1 MPVYFH
7 RPSGLEF
14 RLSRAQRDMQRSR
27 SCGVLLCK
35 EDALI
40 QRDDNPRNITELIL
54 YQVVDTGLTNGH
66 NGAPDRLRRLA
77 SLSPSNP
84 NLLRVLDGMKF
95 SGDLKNGQATLRVE
109 LSKQTNCLTE
119 YICEVQEV
127 DSKGKELITSS
138 RLLQQP
144 DQSSIKDDLYDQ
156 SFTSPLLMR
165 LLSVVQGLDVK
176 LATTENFLKDKL
188 NSVEDRALDLR
199 KELTDKLHSLE
210 NSLQSQLTTFEKS
223 SDKMETKLSSVEAK
237 LSSVETKLSSVET
250 KLSSVET
257 NLSSVETKLSS
268 VEIKLSYVET
278 KLTSIEDSWEDK
290 AENLQKELTNKL
302 NSLEIS
308 LQKEASI
315 NFKKVE
321 DKLCHLEAKLASI
334 DSDALQQKVLST
346 IKDQVD
352 EHFIKVLNATEKAD
366 DTLNKTAGLVTA
378 LRYDNT
384 NFQNDIMARY
394 KNVFEN
400 VSRNMEEMFLQNTN
414 LTSSMAK
421 SLLHFKSDLDLS
433 FDRIEVLI
441 NGSVAN
447 TLISLQCL
455 KSGLNSSISAE
466 VESVS
471 EDFFVRQTGKENTP
485 VPQQP
490 ATSAYPVLCR
500 SNILGLKIPILC
512 DTLTE
517 NGGWIVIQR
526 RSRGDV
532 DFYRN
537 WASYKEGFGKFD
549 TDFWLGLENIH
560 AITRSGKYELRVDLK
575 YNGQSK
581 YAVYDNFSLAGE
593 DENYKITVGSY
604 TGTAGDGLS
613 SHDGQQFSTYDRHND
628 KDTSKNCASLY
639 TGAWW
644 YFSMGCHHSNLNGKW
659 QASSF
664 KGPRWR
670 GFTRSEPASFTE
682 MKIRRL
688 GD

>member
-1 MPVYFH
+1 MANIAFPAAVWFSTLILLATH
-7 RPSGLEF
+7 CTGLEF
-14 RLSRAQRDMQRSR
+14 RLSRAQRDMLRSS

-40 QRDDNPRNITELIL
+40 HGDDNPRNITELIL

-127 DSKGKELITSS
+127 DSKGKELMTSS

-144 DQSSIKDDLYDQ
+144 DQNSIKDDLYDQ

-176 LATTENFLKDKL
+176 LATTENYLKDKL
-188 NSVEDRALDLR
+188 NSVEDRALDLQ

-210 NSLQSQLTTFEKS
+210 NSLQSQLTTVEKS
-223 SDKMETKLSSVEAK
+223 SDKMETKLSSVETK
-237 LSSVETKLSSVET
+237 LNSVETKLSS
-250 KLSSVET
+250 
-257 NLSSVETKLSS
+257 
-268 VEIKLSYVET
+268 VET

-290 AENLQKELTNKL
+290 AETLQRELTDKL
-302 NSLEIS
+302 HSLENSL
-308 LQKEASI
+308 QNEAST
-315 NFKKVE
+315 NFHKVE

-334 DSDALQQKVLST
+334 DSDVIQQKVLST

-352 EHFIKVLNATEKAD
+352 EHFIKILNATEKAD
-366 DTLNKTAGLVTA
+366 DTLNRTAGLVTA
-378 LRYDNT
+378 LWYDNT

-394 KNVFEN
+394 KNVFDN
-400 VSRNMEEMFLQNTN
+400 VSRDMEEMFLQNTN

-421 SLLHFKSDLDLS
+421 SLLHFKNDLDLS
-433 FDRIEVLI
+433 LDRIEVVI

-447 TLISLQCL
+447 TLISLQTL

-466 VESVS
+466 VESVL
-471 EDFFVRQTGKENTP
+471 EDFCVRQTGKENTP
-485 VPQQP
+485 VQQQP
-490 ATSAYPVLCR
+490 ASTPYPVMCR
-500 SNILGLKIPILC
+500 SNILGLKTPILC
-512 DTLTE
+512 DTLTD

-526 RSRGDV
+526 RSTGDV
-532 DFYRN
+532 DFYRD
-537 WASYKEGFGKFD
+537 WASYTEGFGKLD
-549 TDFWLGLENIH
+549 TDLWLGLENIH
-560 AITRSGKYELRVDLK
+560 AITSSGKYELRVDLK
-575 YNGQSK
+575 YKGQSK
-581 YAVYDNFSLAGE
+581 YAVYGNFSLAGE

-604 TGTAGDGLS
+604 TGTAGDALS
-613 SHDGQQFSTYDRHND
+613 GHDRQQFSTYDRDND
-628 KDTSKNCASLY
+628 KDTSKNCARLY

-644 YFSMGCHHSNLNGKW
+644 YFSENCEFSNLNGKW
-659 QASSF
+659 QASNY
-664 KGPRWR
+664 KGPRWW
-670 GFTRSEPASFTE
+670 GFTGSKPASFTE